1 MRAESNDFEKRVLCH
16 LDAAYNLARWLLGSD
31 ADDAVQEACL
41 RAHRAFDQFRGG
53 DARAWLLSIV
63 RNSCLTTLSRRK
75 TERLRLVGLD
85 NVDPPTDAAA
95 GPAER
100 LVQSSD
106 EQRLR
111 QAIASLDVEF
121 REIIILR
128 EMDGMSYKE
137 VATVTGVPIGT
148 VMSRLSRARQR
159 LHEVLCEEKQTL
171 P

>member
-1 MRAESNDFEKRVLCH
+1 VLCH
-16 LDAAYNLARWLLGSD
+16 LDAAYNLARWLAGGD

-41 RAHRAFDQFRGG
+41 RAHRSFHQFRGG

-63 RNSCLTTLSRRK
+63 RNTCLTMLSRRK

-85 NVDPPTDAAA
+85 NVDPPADTTA

-100 LVQSSD
+100 MVQSAD
-106 EQRLR
+106 QQRLR
-111 QAIASLDVEF
+111 QAIESLDVEF
-121 REIIILR
+121 REVIILR

-137 VATVTGVPIGT
+137 VAAVTGVPIGT

-159 LHEVLCEEKQTL
+159 LHEMLCEENKTL